1 MAVYTR
7 INSKDINY
15 IEKNYNIGKIK
26 SFTGIK
32 KGIEN
37 TNYLLKTKNKRFIL
51 TLFEKRVQ
59 KKDLPFFMNLM
70 DKLNKH
76 KINCPK
82 PQKNKK
88 GSFLIKIKNKTASIV
103 SFVEGKDKLKLNPN
117 NCYEIG
123 KNIAKLHR
131 ASKKI
136 KLYRKNSLSLKDW
149 PKLLNQIGNK
159 SKIISPNLNNLMKNS
174 FLQIKNKWPKNLP
187 YGIIH
192 ADLFIDNIFF
202 KKNMFHG
209 YIDFY
214 FACNDFLMYEIAIC
228 INALCFNKKK
238 NKFVFNKKKST
249 NLIKGYS
256 KVRRFSD
263 NEKKSLNVLCRG
275 AALRYLLTRTYDY
288 LNTPKSAVIKIKNP
302 REYIQ
307 KLKVHNQ
314 FNNFKNYYN

>member
-7 INSKDINY
+7 VNSKDISY

-37 TNYLLKTKNKRFIL
+37 TNYLLKTENKKFIL

-59 KKDLPFFMNLM
+59 EKDLPFFMNLM
-70 DKLNKH
+70 EKLNKH
-76 KINCPK
+76 KINCPE
-82 PQKNKK
+82 PQRNNK
-88 GSFLIKIKNKTASIV
+88 GGFLIKIKSKTASIV
-103 SFVEGKDKLKLNPN
+103 SFVEGKDKLKLNPK

-123 KNIAKLHR
+123 KNIAKLHI

-149 PKLLNQIGNK
+149 PKLLNKIGNK
-159 SKIISPNLNNLMKNS
+159 SKIISPNLNGLMKNS
-174 FLQIKNKWPKNLP
+174 LLEIKNKWPKNLP

-202 KKNMFHG
+202 KKNKFHG

-228 INALCFNKKK
+228 INALCFDKKN

-256 KVRRFSD
+256 KIKKFSD
-263 NEKKSLNVLCRG
+263 RERKSLNILCRG

-307 KLKVHNQ
+307 KLKVHNK

>member
-1 MAVYTR
+1 MDEL
-7 INSKDINY
+7 SKN
-15 IEKNYNIGKIK
+15 
-26 SFTGIK
+26 
-32 KGIEN
+32 
-37 TNYLLKTKNKRFIL
+37 
-51 TLFEKRVQ
+51 
-59 KKDLPFFMNLM
+59 
-70 DKLNKH
+70 

-103 SFVEGKDKLKLNPN
+103 SFVEGKDKSKLSSK

-123 KNIAKLHR
+123 KNIAKFHKV
-131 ASKKI
+131 SKKI

-149 PKLLNQIGNK
+149 PKLLNRIGNQ
-159 SKIISPNLNNLMKNS
+159 SKIISPNLSSLMKNS
-174 FLQIKNKWPKNLP
+174 FPQIKDKWPKNLP

-202 KKNMFHG
+202 KKNKFHG

-228 INALCFNKKK
+228 INALCFDKK
-238 NKFVFNKKKST
+238 NNKFIFNRKKST

-256 KVRRFSD
+256 KIRKFS
-263 NEKKSLNVLCRG
+263 NREKKSLNILCRG

-288 LNTPKSAVIKIKNP
+288 LNTPKSAIIKIKNP

-307 KLKVHNQ
+307 KLNVHNK
-314 FNNFKNYYN
+314 FNSFKNYYN

>member
-7 INSKDINY
+7 VNSKDINY
-15 IEKNYNIGKIK
+15 IEKNYNIGKIN

-37 TNYLLKTKNKRFIL
+37 TNYLLKTENKKFIL

-59 KKDLPFFMNLM
+59 EKDLPFFMNLM
-70 DKLNKH
+70 EKLNKH
-76 KINCPK
+76 KINCPE
-82 PQKNKK
+82 PQRNKK
-88 GSFLIKIKNKTASIV
+88 GGFLIKIKSKTASIV
-103 SFVEGKDKLKLNPN
+103 SFVEGKDKLKLNPK

-123 KNIAKLHR
+123 KNIAKLHI

-149 PKLLNQIGNK
+149 PKLLNKIGNK
-159 SKIISPNLNNLMKNS
+159 SKIISPNLNGLMKNS
-174 FLQIKNKWPKNLP
+174 LLEIKNKWPKNLP

-202 KKNMFHG
+202 KKNKFHG

-228 INALCFNKKK
+228 INALCFDKKN

-256 KVRRFSD
+256 KIRRITD
-263 NEKKSLNVLCRG
+263 KEKKTLNILCRG

-307 KLKVHNQ
+307 KLKVHNK

>member
-7 INSKDINY
+7 VNSKDINY

-26 SFTGIK
+26 SFTGIE

-51 TLFEKRVQ
+51 TLFERRVQ

-70 DKLNKH
+70 DRLNKY
-76 KINCPK
+76 KINCPE
-82 PQKNKK
+82 PQRNRK
-88 GSFLIKIKNKTASIV
+88 GSFIIKIKNKTASIV
-103 SFVEGKDKLKLNPN
+103 SFIEGKDKLKLNSK

-123 KNIAKLHR
+123 KNIARFHK

-136 KLYRKNSLSLKDW
+136 KLYRKNSLSLKEW
-149 PKLLNQIGNK
+149 PKILSKIGNK
-159 SKIISPNLNNLMKNS
+159 SKIINLNLNSLMKNS
-174 FLQIKNKWPKNLP
+174 LVEIKNKWPKNLP
-187 YGIIH
+187 RGIIH

-202 KKNMFHG
+202 KKNKFNG

-228 INALCFNKKK
+228 INALCFDKK
-238 NKFVFNKKKST
+238 NNKFIFNKKKSI
-249 NLIKGYS
+249 NLIRGYS
-256 KVRRFSD
+256 KIRKFSD
-263 NEKKSLNVLCRG
+263 KEKKSLNVLCRG

-288 LNTPKSAVIKIKNP
+288 LNTPKTAVIKIKNP

>member
-1 MAVYTR
+1 MAIYTKVS
-7 INSKDINY
+7 SKDILL
-15 IEKNYNIGKIK
+15 IEKNYNIGKII
-26 SFTGIK
+26 SFKGIK

-37 TNYLLKTKNKRFIL
+37 TNYLLKTKDKKFIL

-70 DKLNKH
+70 DKLNNF

-82 PQKNKK
+82 PHKNKK
-88 GSFLIKIKNKTASIV
+88 RSFLIKIKNKTGSIV
-103 SFVEGKDKLKLNPN
+103 SFVEGKDKLKLNEK

-123 KNIAKLHR
+123 KNIARLHK

-149 PKLLNQIGNK
+149 PKLLNKIGNK
-159 SKIISPNLNNLMKNS
+159 SKIISPNLNSLMKNS
-174 FLQIKNKWPKNLP
+174 LLQIKKEWPRSLP
-187 YGIIH
+187 FGIIH

-202 KKNMFHG
+202 KKNKFSG

-228 INALCFNKKK
+228 INALCFDKKN

-256 KVRRFSD
+256 KIRKFS
-263 NEKKSLNVLCRG
+263 NKEKKSLNVLCRG

-288 LNTPKSAVIKIKNP
+288 LNTPKTAIIKIKNP

-314 FNNFKNYYN
+314 FSNFKNYYN

>member
-7 INSKDINY
+7 VNSKDISY

-37 TNYLLKTKNKRFIL
+37 TNYLLKTENKKFIL

-59 KKDLPFFMNLM
+59 ENDLPFFMNLM
-70 DKLNKH
+70 EKLNKH
-76 KINCPK
+76 KINCPE
-82 PQKNKK
+82 PQRNKK
-88 GSFLIKIKNKTASIV
+88 GGFLIKIKSKTASIV
-103 SFVEGKDKLKLNPN
+103 SFVEGKDKLKLNPK

-123 KNIAKLHR
+123 KNIAKLHI

-149 PKLLNQIGNK
+149 PKLLNKIGNK
-159 SKIISPNLNNLMKNS
+159 SKIISPNLNGLMKDS

-202 KKNMFHG
+202 KKNKFHG

-228 INALCFNKKK
+228 INALCFDKKN

-256 KVRRFSD
+256 KIKRISD
-263 NEKKSLNVLCRG
+263 KEREALNILCRG

-288 LNTPKSAVIKIKNP
+288 LNTPKNAVIKIKNP
-302 REYIQ
+302 KEYIQ
-307 KLKVHNQ
+307 KLKVHNK
-314 FNNFKNYYN
+314 FINFKNYYN

>member
-1 MAVYTR
+1 MAIYTK
-7 INSKDINY
+7 ISSKDILL
-15 IEKNYNIGKIK
+15 IEKNYNIGKIV
-26 SFTGIK
+26 SFKGIK

-37 TNYLLKTKNKRFIL
+37 TNYLLITKNKKFIL

-70 DKLNKH
+70 DKLSKY

-82 PQKNKK
+82 PQRNKK
-88 GSFLIKIKNKTASIV
+88 GSFLIKIKNKTGSIV
-103 SFVEGKDKLKLNPN
+103 SFVEGKDKLKLNPK

-136 KLYRKNSLSLKDW
+136 KLYRKNSLSLKEW
-149 PKLLNQIGNK
+149 PKLLSKIGNK
-159 SKIISPNLNNLMKNS
+159 SKIINPNLNNLMKNS
-174 FLQIKNKWPKNLP
+174 FLQIKNNWPKNLP

-202 KKNMFHG
+202 KKNKFHG

-228 INALCFNKKK
+228 INALCFDKK
-238 NKFVFNKKKST
+238 NNKFTFNKKKST

-256 KVRRFSD
+256 KIRKFSD
-263 NEKKSLNVLCRG
+263 KEKKSLNVLCKG